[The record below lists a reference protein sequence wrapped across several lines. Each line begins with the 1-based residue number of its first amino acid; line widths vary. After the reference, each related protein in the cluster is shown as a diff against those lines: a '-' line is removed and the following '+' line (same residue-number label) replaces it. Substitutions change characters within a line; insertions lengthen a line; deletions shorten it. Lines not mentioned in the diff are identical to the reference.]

1 MVSIRIFLA
10 AGKCLCSGGKRSQP
24 GRGRSPDGLAPS
36 LGYAWGAPQTYPFR
50 RHLEILNERRVAT
63 TFHLSDNRPP

>member
-1 MVSIRIFLA
+1 MVNIRIFLA
-10 AGKCLCSGGKRSQP
+10 TGKCLYADGKRSQP
-24 GRGRSPDGLAPS
+24 GRCRISDGLALS

>member
-1 MVSIRIFLA
+1 MVNIRIFLA
-10 AGKCLCSGGKRSQP
+10 TGKCLCAGGKRSQP
-24 GRGRSPDGLAPS
+24 GRCRISDGLAPS

-50 RHLEILNERRVAT
+50 RHLEILNKRREAT